1 MEKKELR
8 RHLLSQIRKVD
19 DTTFEEV
26 ALLLFYY
33 QATHN
38 KLYRK
43 FINLLGIDP
52 KKVDRLSAIPFLPI
66 EFFKS
71 YDIQSDEWDAVQV
84 FTSSG
89 TSGQQ
94 SSRHLV
100 KSTDWYL
107 EQARRGFGHFYDNVS
122 DYCFLA
128 LLPSYLE
135 RQGSSL
141 IAMADD
147 FIKHSSYAQSGFF
160 LYDFETLSKHLQQCR
175 KQQIPTILLGVSF
188 ALLDLAEQFPQNLE
202 GITIMETGGMKGRR
216 KELTRKELHHAFQN
230 AFNVSTVHS
239 EYGMTELFSQA
250 YSTGEGIFY
259 PSPTMRVQTH
269 EITDPLSVQKIN
281 KTGVLHIIDLANI
294 DTISFIATQDLGR
307 CRADGS
313 FEVLGRLDYSDIR
326 GCNLMVSD
334 L

>member
-26 ALLLFYY
+26 ALQLFYY
-33 QATHN
+33 QATYN
-38 KLYRK
+38 VLYRK
-43 FINLLGIDP
+43 FIDLLGVNP
-52 KKVDRLSAIPFLPI
+52 EKVDRLSAIPFLPI

-71 YDIQSDEWDAVQV
+71 YDIQTDEWEANQI

-89 TSGQQ
+89 TTGQQ

-100 KSTDWYL
+100 KDADWYL
-107 EQARRGFGHFYDNVS
+107 EQARRGFGHFYGDVS

-147 FIKHSSYAQSGFF
+147 FIEHSSYSQSGFF
-160 LYDFETLSKHLQQCR
+160 LYDFETLSSHLQQCR
-175 KQQIPTILLGVSF
+175 QQQIPTILLGVSF

-202 GITIMETGGMKGRR
+202 GVTIMETGGMKGRR
-216 KELTRKELHHAFQN
+216 KELTREELHHAFQN
-230 AFNVSTVHS
+230 AFNVNTVHS

-250 YSTGEGIFY
+250 YSKGNGIFY
-259 PSPTMRVQTH
+259 PSSTMRIQTH

-281 KTGVLHIIDLANI
+281 KTGILHIVDLANI

-307 CRADGS
+307 CHADGS